1 MSILNQRVEQHMHNY
16 MPTLKIHFFLFNFQ
30 DSVTSSDLPL
40 LIRIV
45 RKKWYPK
52 LAQRRNMAPS
62 CDEAVDNVLL
72 ALSEAK
78 NANTIQDI
86 CQEFK
91 NIERLA
97 RFSNN

>member
-1 MSILNQRVEQHMHNY
+1 MKDPFVS
-16 MPTLKIHFFLFNFQ
+16 FNFQ
-30 DSVTSSDLPL
+30 VSVISSDLPL
-40 LIRIV
+40 LTRIV

-62 CDEAVDNVLL
+62 YEDAIDNMLL

-91 NIERLA
+91 NLERLVL
-97 RFSNN
+97 FSNNLATIEAICYVK